1 MKFFCAILLATIGL
15 EVQAQNRTNLVV
27 GLEAIVH
34 SSVITSYEVEYSM
47 LDAVRELGRQYA
59 GQAAAFDQKYNEI
72 REDNRERLIENQLIL
87 HEFQTAGYMLPETV
101 IDAVVQ
107 QKIRRHGDRATLTK
121 SLQAE
126 GLTFD
131 KYRKQIRDLY
141 IVEQMRLKN
150 IQSAILISPHKIEV
164 YYVNHTNDFKIEEQV
179 KLRMIVLSKTNEDT
193 GQTRQ
198 LAEEILSKIGVGTTF
213 AEMASVYSQDS
224 KSTQGGDWG
233 WWDPTK
239 LLKELADAISRMKV
253 GERKVVDTLQA
264 CYIVQ
269 VEERNPEHIRPLN
282 EVRGEIER
290 KLQAEE
296 EQRLQK
302 QWIAQLKKKTFVR
315 YF

>member
-1 MKFFCAILLATIGL
+1 MRLLCTILLAVIGL
-15 EVQAQNRTNLVV
+15 ELRAQNRTNLVV
-27 GLEAIVH
+27 GLEAVVH

-47 LDAVRELGRQYA
+47 MDAVRELSRQYA
-59 GQAAAFDQKYNEI
+59 GNPLAFDQKYNEI

-87 HEFQTAGYMLPETV
+87 HEFQTAGYSLPETV
-101 IDAVVQ
+101 IDEVVQ
-107 QKIRRHGDRATLTK
+107 QRIRRYGDRATLTK
-121 SLQAE
+121 SLQAD

-150 IQSAILISPHKIEV
+150 ISGAILISPHKIET
-164 YYVNHTNDFKIEEQV
+164 YYISHTNDFKVEEQV
-179 KLRMIVLSKTNEDT
+179 KLRMIVLNKTNEDN

-198 LAEEILSKIGVGTTF
+198 LAEEILSKINGVTTF

-224 KSTQGGDWG
+224 KRTQGGDWG

-239 LLKELADAISRMKV
+239 LLKELADAIAQMKP
-253 GERKVVDTLQA
+253 GDRKVVDTLQA
-264 CYIVQ
+264 SYVVQ
-269 VEERNPEHIRPLN
+269 VEERNPEHVRPLT

-290 KLQAEE
+290 KLQAQEE
-296 EQRLQK
+296 ERLQK

>member
-1 MKFFCAILLATIGL
+1 MRLFYTILLMAIGL
-15 EVQAQNRTNLVV
+15 ELQAQNRTNLVV
-27 GLEAIVH
+27 GVEAVVH

-47 LDAVRELGRQYA
+47 MDAVRELSRQYA
-59 GQAAAFDQKYNEI
+59 GQPAAFDQKYNEI
-72 REDNRERLIENQLIL
+72 RDDNRERLIENQLIL
-87 HEFQTAGYMLPETV
+87 HEFQTAGYMLPESV
-101 IDAVVQ
+101 IDEVVQ
-107 QKIRRHGDRATLTK
+107 QRIRRYGDRATLTK

-141 IVEQMRLKN
+141 IVEQMRMKN
-150 IQSAILISPHKIEV
+150 ISGAILISPHKIET
-164 YYVNHTNDFKIEEQV
+164 YYVTHTNDFKIEQQV
-179 KLRMIVLSKTNEDT
+179 KLRMIVLSKTNDDT

-198 LAEEILSKIGVGTTF
+198 LAEEIMSKIGGGTTF
-213 AEMASVYSQDS
+213 NEMASVYSQDS
-224 KSTQGGDWG
+224 KRTQGGDWG

-239 LLKELADAISRMKV
+239 LLKELADAIAQLKP
-253 GERKVVDTLQA
+253 GERKVVETLQA
-264 CYIVQ
+264 VYIVQ

-282 EVRGEIER
+282 EVRNEIEK

>member
-1 MKFFCAILLATIGL
+1 MRWFCTILLMAIGL
-15 EVQAQNRTNLVV
+15 QLQAQNRTNLVV
-27 GLEAIVH
+27 GIEAVVH

-47 LDAVRELGRQYA
+47 MDAVRELSRQYA
-59 GQAAAFDQKYNEI
+59 GQPAAFDQKYNEI
-72 REDNRERLIENQLIL
+72 RDDNRDRLIENQLIL
-87 HEFQTAGYMLPETV
+87 HEFQTAGYMLPESV
-101 IDAVVQ
+101 IDEVVQ
-107 QKIRRHGDRATLTK
+107 QRIRRYGDRATLTK

-150 IQSAILISPHKIEV
+150 ISGAILISPHKIEL

-179 KLRMIVLSKTNEDT
+179 KLRMIVLSKTNEDA
-193 GQTRQ
+193 GQTRL
-198 LAEEILSKIGVGTTF
+198 LADEILSKISSATTF

-224 KSTQGGDWG
+224 KRTQGGDWG

-239 LLKELADAISRMKV
+239 LLKELADAIAQLKP

-269 VEERNPEHIRPLN
+269 VEERNLEHIRPLN
-282 EVRGEIER
+282 EVRNEIER

-302 QWIAQLKKKTFVR
+302 QWIAQLKKKTFYR